1 MAGRQADAFLGP
13 YSMLENLYNPGGHKA
28 GDFDLVADEATG
40 KGYLYFDA
48 DHTCMLCMELSADYL
63 HAEKKS

>member
-1 MAGRQADAFLGP
+1 MAGRQADALLGP

>member
-1 MAGRQADAFLGP
+1 MV
-13 YSMLENLYNPGGHKA
+13 ENLYNPGGHKA